1 MIFEDLLIK
10 MGILTVLLSAVPLL
24 MCSAVGL
31 TVAILQAAT
40 QIQEQTIQY
49 TLKLGVLVLACIFGG
64 AWALDALVQLFEDAV
79 SLAMRIG
86 QS

>member
-10 MGILTVLLSAVPLL
+10 MGILTVLLSAVPLV

-49 TLKLGVLVLACIFGG
+49 TLKLGVLVLACVFGG